1 MVGFIDI
8 KSGGW
13 ALPAMYASLAV
24 AVIGGI
30 LSIANSGG
38 GGGVS
43 GDRYFKCLECGNVIS
58 MSIEE
63 SIAKQKEENLAYIDA
78 LAQTNPKQ
86 AEAMRKVM
94 DGDVEMMAMR
104 AALPSWGTYRW
115 PFKCDSCGERR
126 MISARKCP
134 ECGEVFCPYNEQGNY
149 NDKCPEC
156 GHSAAEARKAKLKE
170 KQKKKRDKR
179 KR

>member
-1 MVGFIDI
+1 MAGYDDTGSNV
-8 KSGGW
+8 W
-13 ALPAMYASLAV
+13 VLPALYASLAV

-30 LSIANSGG
+30 LSIANSGDG
-38 GGGVS
+38 GGGLS
-43 GDRYFKCLECGNVIS
+43 GDRYFKCLECGHSIS

-63 SIAKQKEENLAYIDA
+63 SIAKQKEENLAYIDT
-78 LAQTNPKQ
+78 LAKTNPKQ
-86 AEAMRKVM
+86 AEAMRQVM
-94 DGDVEMMAMR
+94 DGSAEMMAMR

-134 ECGEVFCPYNEQGNY
+134 KCGEVFCPYNEQGNY
-149 NDKCPEC
+149 NDKCTKC
-156 GHSAAEARKAKLKE
+156 GYSASEERKAKLK
-170 KQKKKRDKR
+170 KSRKGKR